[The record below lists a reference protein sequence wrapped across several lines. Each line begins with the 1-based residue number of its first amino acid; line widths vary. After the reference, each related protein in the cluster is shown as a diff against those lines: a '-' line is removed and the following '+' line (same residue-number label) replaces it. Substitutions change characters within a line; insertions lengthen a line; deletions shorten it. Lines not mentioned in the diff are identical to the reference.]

1 MLITKEQYNSLPD
14 EYKQYFVKRGG
25 DASSDGQSIKNV
37 HPT

>member
-25 DASSDGQSIKNV
+25 DVSSDEHPRNV